1 MAKPKL
7 KNEKTPEVRLGEFW
21 LTQIEDADKG
31 FDKWEERAKKI
42 VKRYRD
48 EREAIDN
55 RKKKFNILWSNV
67 QVLKPAL
74 YGRMPKPEVSRRY
87 RDADPIGR
95 CASLMLERCLE
106 FEVEQY
112 SDFGSAMN
120 NVVEDRLLPGRGT
133 AWVRYE
139 IGEESTSATEDIGGK
154 LSYECAPT
162 DYVHWQDFLHSPART
177 WEEVWWVARRVWMT
191 KDEGVKRF
199 GNVFKQVPLGE
210 DKDKRSA
217 ENEATKEAQKKK
229 GQVWEIWDKTDR
241 KVIWIAKGLTRVLD
255 EREDPLELDGFFPC
269 PKPLYATTT
278 TGSLVPVP
286 DYAEYQ
292 DQAEEI
298 DILTQRITMLTR
310 ALKVVGIY
318 DASSKELKR
327 LFTEGM
333 DNDMI
338 PVDRWAAFAEKGG
351 IKGSIEFVPIK
362 DVATVLTALF
372 EAREQAKQGVYEIM
386 GIGDII
392 RGSTD
397 PDETL
402 GAQQLKANFGSMR
415 LRSTQNE
422 VARFATDILRMK
434 AHIIC
439 KFYSPET
446 IVQMSGVQGTPD
458 AEMAPQAIELLKTSR
473 LSEYRISVESDTLA
487 QIDEQQEKASAVEM
501 TGAIGTFLK
510 EAMPIVQAAPPMLP
524 LIGELLMFNLRRFR
538 VGRTIESAFE
548 KTMTQMEQFMSQPP
562 PPDPAVEVAKI
573 KAQGEQAKQQSEAQ
587 IAPIKAQAEQ
597 AKAQAGVQK
606 AGVDLQRAQVE
617 AQMLPL
623 EIQAKTLDAQASAMT
638 AQANLQKAQVEASTM
653 PQQVEAQ
660 RISAGAQVTKAKAD
674 VSKAKIA
681 AQAPKKDKK

>member
-1 MAKPKL
+1 MAKAAL
-7 KNEKTPEVRLGEFW
+7 KAEKTPGQKLGEFW
-21 LTQIEDADKG
+21 SSQIEDAQKA
-31 FDKWEERAKKI
+31 FEKWEERSKKVI
-42 VKRYRD
+42 KRYRD
-48 EREAIDN
+48 EREAIEQ
-55 RKKKFNILWSNV
+55 RKRKFNILWSNV

-87 RDADPIGR
+87 RDADPVGR
-95 CASLMLERCLE
+95 TAALMLERCLE

-112 SDFGSAMN
+112 SDFGSAMS
-120 NVVEDRLLPGRGT
+120 NVVEDRLLPGRGA

-139 IGEESTSATEDIGGK
+139 IGEESSSATEDVGSK
-154 LSYECAPT
+154 LAYECAPT
-162 DYVHWQDFLHSPART
+162 DYVNWQDFRHSPART

-191 KDEGVKRF
+191 RDEGVKRF
-199 GNVFKQVPLGE
+199 GVKFKRVPLGD

-217 ENEATKEAQKKK
+217 DSETPKEALSKKA
-229 GQVWEIWDKTDR
+229 QVWEIWDKTD
-241 KVIWIAKGLTRVLD
+241 KSVVWIAKGLEEVLD
-255 EREDPLELDGFFPC
+255 EVQDPLQLESFFPC
-269 PKPLYATTT
+269 PKPVYATTT

-298 DILTQRITMLTR
+298 DILTNRITMLTK
-310 ALKVVGIY
+310 ALKMVGVY
-318 DASSKELKR
+318 DATQKSLKR
-327 LFTEGM
+327 MFTEGM

-338 PVDRWAAFAEKGG
+338 PVDTWAAFAEKGG
-351 IKGSIEFVPIK
+351 IKGTVQFVPVK
-362 DVATVLTALF
+362 EVADVLVALF

-415 LRSTQNE
+415 LRSTQGE

-434 AHIIC
+434 AQIIC

-446 IVQMSGVQGTPD
+446 IVEMSGIQGTPD
-458 AEMAPQAIELLKTSR
+458 AEHIPAAMQLLKSGR
-473 LSEYRISVESDTLA
+473 LSDYRISVESDTLA
-487 QIDEQQEKASAVEM
+487 QIDDQQEKAAAVEM
-501 TGAIGTFLK
+501 TTAIGAYFK
-510 EAMPIVQAAPPMLP
+510 DVFPVVQAAPPMLP
-524 LIGELLMFNLRRFR
+524 LVGELLMFNLRRFR

-548 KTMTQMEQFMSQPP
+548 KTMAQMEQFVAQPP
-562 PPDPAVEVAKI
+562 PPDPKLEVARI
-573 KAQGEQAKQQSEAQ
+573 QAQTEMAV
-587 IAPIKAQAEQ
+587 APVKAQAEQ

-623 EIQAKTLDAQASAMT
+623 EIQAKTLDAQAGAMT

-660 RISAGAQVTKAKAD
+660 RISADAQVQKSQAD
-674 VSKAKIA
+674 VKKAKIA
-681 AQAPKKDKK
+681 AQAPKKEKK

>member
-1 MAKPKL
+1 MAKTAL
-7 KNEKTPEVRLGEFW
+7 KAEKSPGQKMGDFW
-21 LTQIEDADKG
+21 QTQVEDAEKG
-31 FDKWEERAKKI
+31 FDKWTERSKKI
-42 VKRYRD
+42 IKRYRD
-48 EREAIDN
+48 EREAIEQ
-55 RKKKFNILWSNV
+55 RKRKFNILWSNV

-87 RDADPIGR
+87 RDSDPDGR
-95 CASLMLERCLE
+95 TASLMLERCLE

-112 SDFGSAMN
+112 SDFGSAMS

-139 IGEESTSATEDIGGK
+139 IGEESTSATEDVGGK
-154 LSYECAPT
+154 LAYECAPV
-162 DYVHWQDFLHSPART
+162 DYVHWQDFRHSPART

-199 GNVFKQVPLGE
+199 GVKFKRVPLGD
-210 DKDKRSA
+210 DKDKRSSDQ
-217 ENEATKEAQKKK
+217 ETPKEALQKKA
-229 GQVWEIWDKTDR
+229 QVWEIWDKTDR
-241 KVIWIAKGLTRVLD
+241 CVYWIAKGFDDLLD
-255 EREDPLELDGFFPC
+255 EKEDPLKLDGFFPT

-298 DILTQRITMLTR
+298 DIITNRITMLTK
-310 ALKVVGIY
+310 ALKVVGVY
-318 DASSKELKR
+318 DASAKALKR

-338 PVDRWAAFAEKGG
+338 PVDTWAAFAEKGG
-351 IKGSIEFVPIK
+351 IKGSVEFVPVK
-362 DVATVLTALF
+362 EVAEVLIRLY

-397 PDETL
+397 PNETL

-415 LRSTQNE
+415 LRNTQND
-422 VARFATDILRMK
+422 VARFATDVLRMK

-439 KFYSPET
+439 NFYSPET
-446 IVQMSGVQGTPD
+446 IVQMSGIEGTPD
-458 AEMAPQAIELLKTSR
+458 AEHVPAALQLLKSGR

-487 QIDEQQEKASAVEM
+487 QIDEQQEKQSAVEM
-501 TGAIGTFLK
+501 TAAIGSYFK
-510 EAMPIVQAAPPMLP
+510 DVMPIVQVAPPMLP
-524 LIGELLMFNLRRFR
+524 LVGELLMFNLRRFR

-548 KTMTQMEQFMSQPP
+548 KTMAQMEQFVQQPP
-562 PPDPAVEVAKI
+562 PPDPKLEVAKI
-573 KAQGEQAKQQSEAQ
+573 EAQ
-587 IAPIKAQAEQ
+587 TEMRVAPIRAQAET

-606 AGVDLQRAQVE
+606 AGVDLQRSQVE
-617 AQMLPL
+617 LQMLPMEL
-623 EIQAKTLDAQASAMT
+623 QAKQMDAQAGAMT
-638 AQANLQKAQVEASTM
+638 AQTNLQKAQVEAATM
-653 PQQVEAQ
+653 PQQIEAQ
-660 RISAGAQVTKAKAD
+660 RISAGADVQRSKAEVKKAQIMAKA
-674 VSKAKIA
+674 
-681 AQAPKKDKK
+681 PKRPQ